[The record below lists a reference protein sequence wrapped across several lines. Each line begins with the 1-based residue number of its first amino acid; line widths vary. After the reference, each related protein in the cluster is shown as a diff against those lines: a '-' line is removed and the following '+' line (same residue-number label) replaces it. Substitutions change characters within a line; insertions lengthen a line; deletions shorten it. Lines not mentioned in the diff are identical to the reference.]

1 MYMGKRDMSQAD
13 YAATIA
19 SIAID
24 ELDGE
29 DVTAR
34 IAQIAGIC
42 HLEAA
47 DVRQAVTDAQN
58 D

>member
-1 MYMGKRDMSQAD
+1 MGKRDMSQAD

>member
-1 MYMGKRDMSQAD
+1 MSQSD
-13 YAATIA
+13 YAAAIA
-19 SIAID
+19 SIATD

-34 IAQIAGIC
+34 IAQIASIC
-42 HLEAA
+42 RLEAA
-47 DVRQAVTDAQN
+47 DVRQAVTDHQQ